1 MFFFIGDLLSFY
13 RYKIQKN
20 VFSLKPLYLNI
31 RDVSMM
37 LRMFKYFFCVAAFFF
52 CKAWSMNL
60 PVEKDVQP
68 LLQTPKKILG
78 LEITEPEERVP
89 ASIIAVEISALNLLV
104 WGVDYYLLDKGY
116 AHTGPDYWKRN
127 FREGWKWDHNH
138 WAVNFYGHPY
148 HGSRYY
154 AAARMGGYG
163 FYGSL
168 LWAAFGSASWEM
180 FAETEYP
187 SLNDLITT
195 SMGGAVFG
203 EVFFRFSQM
212 LYGNGNESLWRR
224 MASLGVEP
232 VGYIQR
238 KIYGN
243 RYAQIENQPLEL
255 DVFLG
260 SGLRLGNDFRFDGK
274 NTGELDEYWD
284 DTHYMFGINAE
295 YGRPYTEIKRP
306 FDYFTVISAFAFGD
320 DGSLAHLDIT
330 GKLNN
335 IGVRGNGRWID
346 FATYLDYD
354 TFYGDFATVGTVSL
368 GGGLDISFWLFSNLR
383 FRMSNQLYWIVL
395 GTTDMGYDDILKEKY
410 PEYDPDMD
418 SYQYNTGVK
427 YGLYLELGIWKN
439 VRFCNRMNLEAL
451 HTMPNSLPHYGA
463 YGWDLLLFNYT
474 WVDVYMT
481 RRVSLGTR
489 LDTYMK
495 FAAYHSELFEP
506 MSRRMFALTLYV
518 NVRIL

>member
-1 MFFFIGDLLSFY
+1 
-13 RYKIQKN
+13 
-20 VFSLKPLYLNI
+20 
-31 RDVSMM
+31 MM
-37 LRMFKYFFCVAAFFF
+37 LRMFKGVFFVAVFSL
-52 CKAWSMNL
+52 CEVWPMSQ
-60 PVEKDVQP
+60 PVEGDARP
-68 LLQTPKKILG
+68 LLQNTQKTKKVEDY
-78 LEITEPEERVP
+78 EIVTAKERVSVP
-89 ASIIAVEISALNLLV
+89 IVAMEVTALNLLV
-104 WGVDYYLLDKGY
+104 WGVDYYLLDKNY
-116 AHTGPDYWKRN
+116 AHTGPDYWERN

-168 LWAAFGSASWEM
+168 LWASFGSATWEM

-187 SLNDLITT
+187 SINDLITT
-195 SMGGAVFG
+195 TMGGAVFG

-212 LYGNGNESLWRR
+212 LYGDGSENIWRR
-224 MASLGVEP
+224 AASLGVEP

-238 KIYGN
+238 KIFGD
-243 RYAQIENQPLEL
+243 RYIRAEKGVL
-255 DVFLG
+255 DLNLFLG
-260 SGLRLGNDFRFDGK
+260 SGLRFGNDFRFDGK
-274 NTGELDEYWD
+274 NTGELDENWD
-284 DTHYMFGINAE
+284 DTHFMFGVNAE
-295 YGRPYTEIKRP
+295 YGRPYTEVKRP

-335 IGVRGNGRWID
+335 VGVRGSGRWID

-410 PEYDPDMD
+410 PDYESDMD
-418 SYQYNTGVK
+418 NYQYNTGVK
-427 YGLYLELGIWKN
+427 YSLYLELGIWRN
-439 VRFCNRMNLEAL
+439 VRICNRMNLEAL

-463 YGWDLLLFNYT
+463 YGWDFLLFNYT
-474 WVDVYMT
+474 WAEIDLT
-481 RRVSLGTR
+481 RRISLGTR

-495 FAAYHSELFEP
+495 FAAYQSELFEP
-506 MSRRMFALTLYV
+506 MSRRMFAFTLYV
-518 NVRIL
+518 NFRIL